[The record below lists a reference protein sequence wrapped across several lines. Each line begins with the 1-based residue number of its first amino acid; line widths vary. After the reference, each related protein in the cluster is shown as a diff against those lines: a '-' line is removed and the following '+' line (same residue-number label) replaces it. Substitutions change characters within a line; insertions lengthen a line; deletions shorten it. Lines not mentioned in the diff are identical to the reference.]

1 MPYFMVCEGAQSSAL
16 LEYCLAVEAA
26 AAKPLAESRRGSGPA
41 SDLIAVAALVAITW
55 LPVLVGVYTRAL
67 LGWLAA
73 AALAVVV
80 ERATVRLAPRVLV
93 GALLAS
99 SAFVP
104 SGLVT
109 DSTHYLPVA
118 VTAGALAIR
127 TALTDWRS
135 RHIERPVAEPM
146 ALAIVAYLAW
156 AAVATSVSI
165 DRRVSLP
172 YWVGTVAVCALA
184 FWAIPRL
191 IPRREDREFILAVLG
206 ALGVIVAGSVYV
218 LSQVGAISIFSHRVS
233 DYQLIDLTV
242 GGHATG
248 AHFGKSA
255 GLFLAPLEPSVLMV
269 VAVLAMLGWTS
280 TRTGRWMWA
289 GRAAIVV
296 MVPAIL
302 ITLDRSAWLAALMAT
317 GAFAVLLAARRSAA
331 VLAGILC
338 LVFTLSFFS
347 VVANVVGANA
357 IATSCSTGCTQ
368 AAPGSDESPL
378 RGGTGLSGREFLW
391 AASVRAIEHRPLFG
405 YGPGNNVPAIDTYL
419 TGDGL
424 PFKGLTSHD
433 TWLRT
438 AVEQGVP
445 GLLLLLGVLA
455 VAAWTFFLGARKP
468 PRTSE
473 PRTEA
478 TDPTRVTFAVSV
490 VGLLGVMTFESFFLG
505 GVNFSNLYLALALT
519 LMLPPTTL
527 QQFRRSLTRLDSI
540 PEGPQIA
547 HGPDV

>member
-1 MPYFMVCEGAQSSAL
+1 MRGHAGFR
-16 LEYCLAVEAA
+16 LAGILDDVEAA
-26 AAKPLAESRRGSGPA
+26 AVTPIAESRPGRSPA
-41 SDLIAVAALVAITW
+41 IDLIAVAAVVAIAW
-55 LPVLVGVYTRAL
+55 LPVLVGVYSSAL
-67 LGWLAA
+67 VGWIAA
-73 AALAVVV
+73 IVLAVAV
-80 ERATVRLAPRVLV
+80 ERATARLAPRVLV

-127 TALTDWRS
+127 AALSALSARN
-135 RHIERPVAEPM
+135 IERPVTEPV
-146 ALAIVAYLAW
+146 ALVIAAYLAW
-156 AAVATSVSI
+156 AAVATATSI

-172 YWVGTVAVCALA
+172 YWVGTVAVCILA
-184 FWAIPRL
+184 FWAIPRM

-206 ALGVIVAGSVYV
+206 GLGMIVAASVYV
-218 LSQVGAISIFSHRVS
+218 LSPLGAISIFGRRVS

-242 GGHATG
+242 GGHGTG
-248 AHFGKSA
+248 VHFGKSA

-269 VAVLAMLGWTS
+269 VAVLALLGLTSML
-280 TRTGRWMWA
+280 TGRALWA
-289 GRAAIVV
+289 SRAAIVFV
-296 MVPAIL
+296 VPAIL

-317 GAFAVLLAARRSAA
+317 GVFAVLPTARRSAA

-357 IATSCSTGCTQ
+357 IATACTTGCTQ
-368 AAPGSDESPL
+368 AAPGTGGDEAPL

-391 AASVRAIEHRPLFG
+391 AASVRAIALRPIFG

-419 TGDGL
+419 SGDGL
-424 PFKGLTSHD
+424 HFKGLTSHD

-438 AVEQGVP
+438 AVEQGIP

-455 VAAWTFFLGARKP
+455 VSAWTFLRG
-468 PRTSE
+468 PRE
-473 PRTEA
+473 PRQAGERRTGIP
-478 TDPTRVTFAVSV
+478 DPTRVTFAVAV

-505 GVNFSNLYLALALT
+505 GVNFSNLFLAFALT

-527 QQFRRSLTRLDSI
+527 LQFRRSLSRRGSSS
-540 PEGPQIA
+540 ERPQVA
-547 HGPDV
+547 HSTDV